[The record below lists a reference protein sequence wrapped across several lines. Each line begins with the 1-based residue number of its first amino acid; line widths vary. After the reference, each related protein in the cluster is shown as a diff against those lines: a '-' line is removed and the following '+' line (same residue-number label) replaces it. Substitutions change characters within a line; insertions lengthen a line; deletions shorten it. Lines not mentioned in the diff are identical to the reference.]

1 MIIPKNIYELISL
14 VPYLVFRFLFTPFPW
29 ELSNLKYFFATSD
42 SIVLII
48 LFSILFYNI
57 IRKRLWNWDIVIFS
71 FMFISVLGVF
81 EIAFSG
87 AVRHRMPYILILSVL
102 IISLPKT
109 RDQNITINY

>member
-1 MIIPKNIYELISL
+1 MKMSYVNPKNL
-14 VPYLVFRFLFTPFPW
+14 
-29 ELSNLKYFFATSD
+29 
-42 SIVLII
+42 
-48 LFSILFYNI
+48 
-57 IRKRLWNWDIVIFS
+57 FS

-109 RDQNITINY
+109 RNHNITINY